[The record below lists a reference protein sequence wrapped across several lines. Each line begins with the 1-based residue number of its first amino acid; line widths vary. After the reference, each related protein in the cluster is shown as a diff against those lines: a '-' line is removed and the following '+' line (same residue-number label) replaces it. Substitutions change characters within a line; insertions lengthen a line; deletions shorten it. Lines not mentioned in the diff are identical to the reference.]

1 MSMSTSQAGY
11 ELAERVGLVMKDKGL
26 WLATAESCTGGGI
39 AAAVT
44 DVPGSSAWFDRGFVT
59 YSNAAKQELLGV
71 DADTLTQ
78 HGAVSEAV
86 VRAMASGALAG
97 SMADVAVAVS
107 GIAGPDGGTQDKPVG
122 TVWIAWAWRNRTVR
136 AEKFL
141 FPGGRSAVREATV
154 FAALKGI
161 LTDLASVDSRRS

>member
-59 YSNAAKQELLGV
+59 YSNRAKSALLGV
-71 DADTLTQ
+71 EPALIET
-78 HGAVSEAV
+78 HGAVSSEVAA
-86 VRAMASGALAG
+86 AMARGAAQRT
-97 SMADVAVAVS
+97 SARIAVS
-107 GIAGPDGGTQDKPVG
+107 VTGIAGPGGGTREKPVG
-122 TVWIAWAWRNRTVR
+122 LVWFGLARDGSVETHERR
-136 AEKFL
+136 
-141 FPGGRSAVREATV
+141 FPPRSRVTIRE
-154 FAALKGI
+154 FAAHAAL
-161 LTDLASVDSRRS
+161 DLVRRSLARS